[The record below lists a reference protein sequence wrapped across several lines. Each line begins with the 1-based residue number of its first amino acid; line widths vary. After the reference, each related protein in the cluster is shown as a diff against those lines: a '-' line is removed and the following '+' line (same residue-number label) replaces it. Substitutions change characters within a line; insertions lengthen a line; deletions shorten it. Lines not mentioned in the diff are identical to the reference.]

1 MEHQLFTFSPLFVF
15 SFFIKLP
22 KELISRV
29 LRLRGE
35 SNRTTWRRWR
45 VRRLLA
51 GGLLVEKVTVQV
63 PFVSLLLSMGMILQ
77 GLRKCLFGFDEFLF
91 KQLNID
97 S

>member
-1 MEHQLFTFSPLFVF
+1 M
-15 SFFIKLP
+15 
-22 KELISRV
+22 
-29 LRLRGE
+29 
-35 SNRTTWRRWR
+35 
-45 VRRLLA
+45 RRLLA